1 MPLSITHPVF
11 IKETFTGIIFCL
23 VIYGVVFAFPLLG
36 VFVLL
41 FLPLPVLF
49 YRLKL
54 GRHSGALIAG
64 TSFFILVLIANAKG
78 PAFDTFYFGLLLVT
92 GMVLGE
98 CLERHMSIQKT
109 MGLTALLGVGA
120 VFAVFMIYTIGQG
133 RSVSTIMTDYM
144 NQSLS
149 IAKQLSP
156 EIGMDQD
163 MTQRL
168 IASLMIVMPAMFIV
182 SFVTTLWL
190 NILIIKKLL
199 QVKGIT
205 IKSIEHLNRY
215 KAPDMLVWVFIGC
228 ATASMIL
235 SGPVKIFG
243 INCLIVLM
251 LVYFFQGIAVVS
263 FFFQQKNTP
272 MALKGL
278 CYFLIAVQVYVLILV
293 IGLGFFDNWID
304 FRKLTASRK

>member
-11 IKETFTGIIFCL
+11 IKQIFTGIIFCL
-23 VIYGVVFAFPLLG
+23 LIYGVVFTFPLLG

-54 GRHSGALIAG
+54 GRNSGALIAAS
-64 TSFFILVLIANAKG
+64 SFFTLVLITKG
-78 PAFDTFYFGLLLVT
+78 IAFDTLYCGLLLTT
-92 GMVLGE
+92 GMILGE

-109 MGLTALLGVGA
+109 MGLASLIAAVA
-120 VFAVFMIYTIGQG
+120 VFSAIMVYTISQG
-133 RSVSTIMTDYM
+133 RTLSATMTDYM

-149 IAKQLSP
+149 IARQLSP
-156 EIGMDQD
+156 EIGMDPD
-163 MTQRL
+163 MTHKL
-168 IASLMIVMPAMFIV
+168 ISSMMIVMPGMFMI
-182 SFVTTLWL
+182 SFMTTLWL
-190 NILIIKKLL
+190 NILIIRKLL
-199 QVKGIT
+199 KLKGIT
-205 IKSIEHLNRY
+205 IKSIERLNLY
-215 KAPDMLVWVFIGC
+215 KAPYELVWVFIGC
-228 ATASMIL
+228 AMALMIPA
-235 SGPVKIFG
+235 GPVKIVG

-263 FFFQQKNTP
+263 FFFQKKNTP
-272 MALKGL
+272 MALKGF

-304 FRKLTASRK
+304 FRKLSASPK

>member
-1 MPLSITHPVF
+1 MPLSITHPIF
-11 IKETFTGIIFCL
+11 IRETLTGIILCL
-23 VIYGVVFAFPLLG
+23 LIYGVVFAAPMIG

-54 GRHSGALIAG
+54 GRNSGALIAG
-64 TSFFILVLIANAKG
+64 TSFFILILMTKG
-78 PAFDTFYFGLLLVT
+78 VAFDTLYFGLLLAT
-92 GMVLGE
+92 GLVLGE

-109 MGLTALLGVGA
+109 MGLTALLAAGA
-120 VFAVFMIYTIGQG
+120 LFLALTAYTIS
-133 RSVSTIMTDYM
+133 RERTLSDLMTDYI

-149 IAKQLSP
+149 IARQLSP
-156 EIGMDQD
+156 ELGMDQD
-163 MTQRL
+163 MTQKL
-168 IASLMIVMPAMFIV
+168 IASMMIVMPGIFMI

-199 QVKGIT
+199 KLKGIT

-215 KAPDMLVWVFIGC
+215 KAPDILVWAFIAC
-228 ATASMIL
+228 TTTLMIPAD
-235 SGPVKIFG
+235 PVKIFG

-263 FFFQQKNTP
+263 FFFQKKNTP
-272 MALKGL
+272 TALKGF

-304 FRKLTASRK
+304 FRKLSASRK

>member
-11 IKETFTGIIFCL
+11 IRETLTGIIFCL
-23 VIYGVVFAFPLLG
+23 LLYGVVFAFPLLG

-49 YRLKL
+49 YRLKV
-54 GRHSGALIAG
+54 GRNSGTLIAAA
-64 TSFFILVLIANAKG
+64 SFFILVLMAKG
-78 PAFDTFYFGLLLVT
+78 VAFDTLYFGLLLST

-109 MGLTALLGVGA
+109 IGLTALIAAGI
-120 VFAVFMIYTIGQG
+120 VFAALTVYTTSQG
-133 RSVSTIMTDYM
+133 RTLSAIMTDYM

-149 IAKQLSP
+149 IAKQLAP

-163 MTQRL
+163 MTQKL
-168 IASLMIVMPAMFIV
+168 ISSMMIVMPGMFMI
-182 SFVTTLWL
+182 SFMTTLWL
-190 NILIIKKLL
+190 NILIIRKLL
-199 QVKGIT
+199 KRKGII
-205 IKSIEHLNRY
+205 IKSIEHLSLY
-215 KAPDMLVWVFIGC
+215 KAPDMLVWAFIGC
-228 ATASMIL
+228 TMALMIPL
-235 SGPVKIFG
+235 GPVKIVG

-272 MALKGL
+272 MVLKGF

-304 FRKLTASRK
+304 FRKLSASRK

>member
-1 MPLSITHPVF
+1 MPLSITHPIF
-11 IKETFTGIIFCL
+11 IRETLTGIIFCL
-23 VIYGVVFAFPLLG
+23 LIYGVVFAFPLLG

-54 GRHSGALIAG
+54 GRNSGALIAG
-64 TSFFILVLIANAKG
+64 TSFFILVLMVKG
-78 PAFDTFYFGLLLVT
+78 VAFDTLYFGLLLTT

-109 MGLTALLGVGA
+109 IGLTALMA
-120 VFAVFMIYTIGQG
+120 VCALFAALMVFTISQG
-133 RSVSTIMTDYM
+133 RTLSAMMTDYM
-144 NQSLS
+144 NQSMS
-149 IAKQLSP
+149 IAQQLSP

-163 MTQRL
+163 MTHKL
-168 IASLMIVMPAMFIV
+168 LSSMMIIMPGMFMT
-182 SFVTTLWL
+182 SFIITLWL
-190 NILIIKKLL
+190 NILIIRRLL
-199 QVKGIT
+199 KHKGIT
-205 IKSIEHLNRY
+205 IRSIERLNLY

-228 ATASMIL
+228 AMALMIPAS
-235 SGPVKIFG
+235 PVKIVG
-243 INCLIVLM
+243 INGIIVLM

-304 FRKLTASRK
+304 FRKLSASPK

>member
-1 MPLSITHPVF
+1 MSLSITHPVF
-11 IKETFTGIIFCL
+11 IRETLTGIIFCL
-23 VIYGVVFAFPLLG
+23 LIYGVVFAFPLLG

-41 FLPLPVLF
+41 VLPLPVLF

-54 GRHSGALIAG
+54 GRNSGALIAA
-64 TSFFILVLIANAKG
+64 TSFFILMFMAKG
-78 PAFDTFYFGLLLVT
+78 VAFDTLYVGLLLAT

-109 MGLTALLGVGA
+109 MGLTALIGA
-120 VFAVFMIYTIGQG
+120 GTVFAAYMIYTISQG
-133 RSVSTIMTDYM
+133 RTLSAIMTDYM

-163 MTQRL
+163 MTQKL
-168 IASLMIVMPAMFIV
+168 ISSMMIVMPAMFMI

-190 NILIIKKLL
+190 NILIIRKLL
-199 QVKGIT
+199 RHKGIT
-205 IKSIEHLNRY
+205 IKSIEHLNLY
-215 KAPDMLVWVFIGC
+215 KAPDMLVWVLIGC
-228 ATASMIL
+228 AAALMIP

-251 LVYFFQGIAVVS
+251 LVYFFQGIAVIS

-272 MALKGL
+272 MALKGF

-304 FRKLTASRK
+304 FRKLSASRK

>member
-1 MPLSITHPVF
+1 M
-11 IKETFTGIIFCL
+11 TGIIFCL
-23 VIYGVVFAFPLLG
+23 LIYGVVFAAPLLG

-54 GRHSGALIAG
+54 GRNSGALIAG
-64 TSFFILVLIANAKG
+64 VSFFILVLMAKG
-78 PAFDTFYFGLLLVT
+78 VAFDTLYFGLLLAT

-109 MGLTALLGVGA
+109 MGLTALTAAGA
-120 VFAVFMIYTIGQG
+120 VFLALMVYTTSQG
-133 RSVSTIMTDYM
+133 RTLSALMTDYI
-144 NQSLS
+144 NQSLN

-156 EIGMDQD
+156 DIGMDQD
-163 MTQRL
+163 MTQKL
-168 IASLMIVMPAMFIV
+168 ISSMMIVMPGMFMI

-190 NILIIKKLL
+190 NILIIRKLL
-199 QVKGIT
+199 ESKGIT
-205 IKSIEHLNRY
+205 IKSIERLNLY
-215 KAPDMLVWVFIGC
+215 KAPDILVWAFIGC
-228 ATASMIL
+228 AMTLMIPA
-235 SGPVKIFG
+235 GPVKIFG

-263 FFFQQKNTP
+263 FFFQKKNVP
-272 MALKGL
+272 MALKGF

-293 IGLGFFDNWID
+293 VGLGFFDNWID
-304 FRKLTASRK
+304 FRKLSASRK

>member
-1 MPLSITHPVF
+1 MPFSITHPVF
-11 IKETFTGIIFCL
+11 IRETLTGIFFCL
-23 VIYGVVFAFPLLG
+23 LIYGVVFAAPLLG

-54 GRHSGALIAG
+54 GRNSGALISAA
-64 TSFFILVLIANAKG
+64 SFFILILMAKG
-78 PAFDTFYFGLLLVT
+78 FAFDTLYFGLLLAT

-109 MGLTALLGVGA
+109 MGLTALIAAGA
-120 VFAVFMIYTIGQG
+120 VVLVLMIYTISQG
-133 RSVSTIMTDYM
+133 RTLSALMTDYI

-156 EIGMDQD
+156 EIGMNQD
-163 MTQRL
+163 MTQKL
-168 IASLMIVMPAMFIV
+168 ISSMMIVMPGMFMI
-182 SFVTTLWL
+182 SFITTLWL
-190 NILIIKKLL
+190 NILIIRKILKY
-199 QVKGIT
+199 KGIT
-205 IKSIEHLNRY
+205 LKSIEHLNRY

-228 ATASMIL
+228 AMALMIPA
-235 SGPVKIFG
+235 GPVKIFG

-263 FFFQQKNTP
+263 FFFQKKNTP
-272 MALKGL
+272 MALKGF

-293 IGLGFFDNWID
+293 IVLGFFDHWID
-304 FRKLTASRK
+304 FRKLSASRK

>member
-1 MPLSITHPVF
+1 MSLSITHPVF
-11 IKETFTGIIFCL
+11 IRETLTGIIFCL
-23 VIYGVVFAFPLLG
+23 LIYGVVFAAPLLG

-54 GRHSGALIAG
+54 GRNSGLLIAAV
-64 TSFFILVLIANAKG
+64 SFFILILMAKG
-78 PAFDTFYFGLLLVT
+78 FAFDILYFGLLLAT

-109 MGLTALLGVGA
+109 IGMTTLIAAVA
-120 VFAVFMIYTIGQG
+120 VFLALMVYTVSQG
-133 RSVSTIMTDYM
+133 RTLSAIMTDYI

-163 MTQRL
+163 MTQKL
-168 IASLMIVMPAMFIV
+168 ISSMMIVMPGMFMI
-182 SFVTTLWL
+182 SFITTLWL
-190 NILIIKKLL
+190 NILIIRKLL
-199 QVKGIT
+199 KYKGVT
-205 IKSIEHLNRY
+205 IKSIEQLNRY
-215 KAPDMLVWVFIGC
+215 KAPDMLVWLFIGC
-228 ATASMIL
+228 AMALMIPA
-235 SGPVKIFG
+235 GPVKIFG

-272 MALKGL
+272 MALRSF

-304 FRKLTASRK
+304 FRKLSASRK

>member
-11 IKETFTGIIFCL
+11 IRETLTGIIFCL
-23 VIYGVVFAFPLLG
+23 LIYGVVFAVPLLG

-54 GRHSGALIAG
+54 GRNSGALIAA
-64 TSFFILVLIANAKG
+64 TSFFILVLMVKG
-78 PAFDTFYFGLLLVT
+78 FAFDTLYFGLLLAT

-98 CLERHMSIQKT
+98 FLERHVSIQKT
-109 MGLTALLGVGA
+109 MGMTALIAAGA
-120 VFAVFMIYTIGQG
+120 VFLALMVYTISQE
-133 RSVSTIMTDYM
+133 RTLSAIMTDYM

-163 MTQRL
+163 MIQKL
-168 IASLMIVMPAMFIV
+168 ISSMMIVMPGMFMI
-182 SFVTTLWL
+182 SFMTTLWL
-190 NILIIKKLL
+190 NILIIRKLL
-199 QVKGIT
+199 KYKGIT
-205 IKSIEHLNRY
+205 IKSIEQLNLY
-215 KAPDMLVWVFIGC
+215 KAPDILVWVFIGC
-228 ATASMIL
+228 AMALMIPA
-235 SGPVKIFG
+235 GPVKIFG

-272 MALKGL
+272 TALKGF

-304 FRKLTASRK
+304 FRKLSASRK

>member
-11 IKETFTGIIFCL
+11 IRETLTGIIFCL
-23 VIYGVVFAFPLLG
+23 LIYGVVFAFPLLG

-54 GRHSGALIAG
+54 GRNSGAVIAAA
-64 TSFFILVLIANAKG
+64 SFLILVLMAKG
-78 PAFDTFYFGLLLVT
+78 LAFDTLYFGLLLAT
-92 GMVLGE
+92 GLILGE

-109 MGLTALLGVGA
+109 MGLTALMATCA
-120 VFAVFMIYTIGQG
+120 VFAALMVYTTSQG
-133 RSVSTIMTDYM
+133 RSLSAIMTDYM

-149 IAKQLSP
+149 IAKQLST
-156 EIGMDQD
+156 ELGMDQD
-163 MTQRL
+163 KTQRL
-168 IASLMIVMPAMFIV
+168 ISSMMIVTPAMFMI
-182 SFVTTLWL
+182 SFTTTLWL
-190 NILIIKKLL
+190 NIMIIRKLL
-199 QVKGIT
+199 KRKGVI
-205 IKSIEHLNRY
+205 IKSIEHLNHY
-215 KAPDMLVWVFIGC
+215 KAPDMLVWVVIGC
-228 ATASMIL
+228 AVTLMIP
-235 SGPVKIFG
+235 SSPVRIVG
-243 INCLIVLM
+243 INGLLVLM

-278 CYFLIAVQVYVLILV
+278 FYFMIAIQVYVLILV

-304 FRKLTASRK
+304 FRKLSASPK

>member
-11 IKETFTGIIFCL
+11 IRETLTGIIFCL
-23 VIYGVVFAFPLLG
+23 LIYGVVFAFPPLG
-36 VFVLL
+36 VFILL

-49 YRLKL
+49 YRLKI
-54 GRHSGALIAG
+54 GRNSGALIAG
-64 TSFFILVLIANAKG
+64 ASFFILVLMAKG
-78 PAFDTFYFGLLLVT
+78 VAFDTLYFGLLLAT

-109 MGLTALLGVGA
+109 MGLASLIAAGA
-120 VFAVFMIYTIGQG
+120 VFATLMVYTISQG
-133 RSVSTIMTDYM
+133 GTLSALMTDYM

-149 IAKQLSP
+149 IARQLSP

-163 MTQRL
+163 MTQKL
-168 IASLMIVMPAMFIV
+168 ISSMMIVMPGMFMI
-182 SFVTTLWL
+182 SFMTTLWL
-190 NILIIKKLL
+190 NILIIRKLL
-199 QVKGIT
+199 KHKGIT
-205 IKSIEHLNRY
+205 IKSIEHLNLY
-215 KAPDMLVWVFIGC
+215 KSPDMLVWAFIGC
-228 ATASMIL
+228 AMALMIP
-235 SGPVKIFG
+235 SDPVKIVG

-272 MALKGL
+272 MVLKGF

-304 FRKLTASRK
+304 FRKLSASRK

>member
-1 MPLSITHPVF
+1 MPLSITHPIF
-11 IKETFTGIIFCL
+11 IRETLTGIIFCL
-23 VIYGVVFAFPLLG
+23 LIYGVVFAFPLLG

-54 GRHSGALIAG
+54 GRNSGLLIAAV
-64 TSFFILVLIANAKG
+64 SFFILVFMARG
-78 PAFDTFYFGLLLVT
+78 VAFDTLYFGLLLAT

-98 CLERHMSIQKT
+98 CLERHISIQKT
-109 MGLTALLGVGA
+109 MGLTSLMAAGVIFAALMVYA
-120 VFAVFMIYTIGQG
+120 ISQG
-133 RSVSTIMTDYM
+133 RTLSVIMTDYM

-156 EIGMDQD
+156 EIGMDPD
-163 MTQRL
+163 MTQKL
-168 IASLMIVMPAMFIV
+168 ISSMMIVMPAMFMV
-182 SFVTTLWL
+182 SFMTTLWM
-190 NILIIKKLL
+190 NILIIRTLL
-199 QVKGIT
+199 ARKGIM
-205 IKSIEHLNRY
+205 IKSIEHLNLY
-215 KAPDMLVWVFIGC
+215 KAPDMLVWAVIGC
-228 ATASMIL
+228 ATALMIP
-235 SGPVKIFG
+235 SDPVKIIG

-272 MALKGL
+272 MALKGF

-304 FRKLTASRK
+304 FRKLSASRK

>member
-11 IKETFTGIIFCL
+11 IRETLTGIIFCL
-23 VIYGVVFAFPLLG
+23 LIYGVVFAVPLLG

-54 GRHSGALIAG
+54 GRNSGALIAA
-64 TSFFILVLIANAKG
+64 TSFFILVLMVKG
-78 PAFDTFYFGLLLVT
+78 FAFDTLYFGLLLAT

-98 CLERHMSIQKT
+98 FLERHVSIQKT
-109 MGLTALLGVGA
+109 MGMTALIAAGA
-120 VFAVFMIYTIGQG
+120 VFLALMVYTISQE
-133 RSVSTIMTDYM
+133 RTLSAIMTDYM

-163 MTQRL
+163 MIQKL
-168 IASLMIVMPAMFIV
+168 ISSMMIVMPGMFMI
-182 SFVTTLWL
+182 SFMTTLWL
-190 NILIIKKLL
+190 NILIIRKLL
-199 QVKGIT
+199 KYKGIT
-205 IKSIEHLNRY
+205 IKSIEQLNLY
-215 KAPDMLVWVFIGC
+215 KAPDILVWVFIGC
-228 ATASMIL
+228 AMALMIPA
-235 SGPVKIFG
+235 GPVKIFG

-272 MALKGL
+272 PALKGF

-304 FRKLTASRK
+304 FRKLSASRK

>member
-11 IKETFTGIIFCL
+11 IRETLTGIIFCL
-23 VIYGVVFAFPLLG
+23 LIYGVVFASPLLG
-36 VFVLL
+36 VFALL
-41 FLPLPVLF
+41 LLPLPVLF

-54 GRHSGALIAG
+54 GRNSGTLIAG
-64 TSFFILVLIANAKG
+64 ASFFIPVLMTQNL
-78 PAFDTFYFGLLLVT
+78 AFDTLYFGLLLST

-109 MGLTALLGVGA
+109 MGLTALTAAGA
-120 VFAVFMIYTIGQG
+120 VFAALTVYTISQG
-133 RSVSTIMTDYM
+133 RTFSVIVADYV

-149 IAKQLSP
+149 LARQISP
-156 EIGMDQD
+156 EIRMDQD
-163 MTQRL
+163 MTQKL
-168 IASLMIVMPAMFIV
+168 ISSMMIVMPGMFMI
-182 SFVTTLWL
+182 SFMTTLWL
-190 NILIIKKLL
+190 NILIIRNLL
-199 QVKGIT
+199 KRKGII

-228 ATASMIL
+228 AAALMIPWD
-235 SGPVKIFG
+235 PVKIAG
-243 INCLIVLM
+243 INGLIVLM

-272 MALKGL
+272 MALKVFF
-278 CYFLIAVQVYVLILV
+278 YFLIAVQVYVLVLV

-304 FRKLTASRK
+304 FRKLSASRK

>member
-23 VIYGVVFAFPLLG
+23 LIYGVVFAFPLLG

-54 GRHSGALIAG
+54 GRNSGALIAA
-64 TSFFILVLIANAKG
+64 TSFFILVIMAKG
-78 PAFDTFYFGLLLVT
+78 VAFDTLYFGLLLAT

-109 MGLTALLGVGA
+109 MGLTALIGA
-120 VFAVFMIYTIGQG
+120 GTVFAAYMVYTISQG
-133 RSVSTIMTDYM
+133 RTLSALMTDYM

-156 EIGMDQD
+156 ELGMDQD
-163 MTQRL
+163 MTQKL
-168 IASLMIVMPAMFIV
+168 ISSMMIVMPAMFMI

-190 NILIIKKLL
+190 NILIIRKLL
-199 QVKGIT
+199 RHKGIT
-205 IKSIEHLNRY
+205 IKSIEHLNLY
-215 KAPDMLVWVFIGC
+215 KAPDTLVWAFIGC
-228 ATASMIL
+228 ATTLMIP
-235 SGPVKIFG
+235 SSPVKIFG

-251 LVYFFQGIAVVS
+251 LVYFFQGIAVIS

-272 MALKGL
+272 VALKGF

-293 IGLGFFDNWID
+293 IGLGFFDNWFD

>member
-11 IKETFTGIIFCL
+11 IKQIFTGIIFCL
-23 VIYGVVFAFPLLG
+23 LIYGVVFAFPLLG

-54 GRHSGALIAG
+54 GRNSGALIAAI
-64 TSFFILVLIANAKG
+64 SFFTLILMTRGV
-78 PAFDTFYFGLLLVT
+78 AFDTLLYFGLLLVT
-92 GMVLGE
+92 GMILGE

-109 MGLTALLGVGA
+109 MGLTSLIAIII
-120 VFAVFMIYTIGQG
+120 VFSAIMAYTISQG
-133 RSVSTIMTDYM
+133 RTLSAIMTDYM

-156 EIGMDQD
+156 EIGMDPD
-163 MTQRL
+163 MTQKL
-168 IASLMIVMPAMFIV
+168 ISSMMIVMPGLFII
-182 SFVTTLWL
+182 SFMTTLWL
-190 NILIIKKLL
+190 NILIIRKLL
-199 QVKGIT
+199 KLKGIT
-205 IKSIEHLNRY
+205 IKSIEHLNLY
-215 KAPDMLVWVFIGC
+215 KAPYMLVWIFIGC
-228 ATASMIL
+228 AMALMIPA
-235 SGPVKIFG
+235 GPVKIVG

-272 MALKGL
+272 MALKVF

-304 FRKLTASRK
+304 FRKLSASPK

>member
-11 IKETFTGIIFCL
+11 IRETLTGIIFCL
-23 VIYGVVFAFPLLG
+23 LMYGVVFAVPLLG

-54 GRHSGALIAG
+54 GRNSGALISAA
-64 TSFFILVLIANAKG
+64 SFFILVLMAKG
-78 PAFDTFYFGLLLVT
+78 VAFDTLYVGLLLAT

-109 MGLTALLGVGA
+109 MGLTTALAAGSACVAIMAFSLSR
-120 VFAVFMIYTIGQG
+120 GQN
-133 RSVSTIMTDYM
+133 VSAIMTDYM

-149 IAKQLSP
+149 VAKQLSP
-156 EIGMDQD
+156 ELGLDQD
-163 MTQRL
+163 MTQKL
-168 IASLMIVMPAMFIV
+168 ISAMMIIMPGMFMV
-182 SFVTTLWL
+182 SFITTLWF
-190 NILIIKKLL
+190 NILTIRKLL
-199 QVKGIT
+199 KRKGIT
-205 IKSIEHLNRY
+205 IKSIEHLNLY

-228 ATASMIL
+228 ATALMIPA
-235 SGPVKIFG
+235 GPVKIFG

-263 FFFQQKNTP
+263 YFFQKKNTP
-272 MALKGL
+272 MAIKGF

-304 FRKLTASRK
+304 FRKLAASRK

>member
-11 IKETFTGIIFCL
+11 IRDTLTGIIFCL
-23 VIYGVVFAFPLLG
+23 LIYGVMLTFPLLG

-41 FLPLPVLF
+41 FLPIPVLF

-54 GRHSGALIAG
+54 GRNSGALIAA
-64 TSFFILVLIANAKG
+64 TSFFILVLMAKG
-78 PAFDTFYFGLLLVT
+78 VAFDTLYVGLLLAT
-92 GMVLGE
+92 GMILGE
-98 CLERHMSIQKT
+98 CLERHMSIQKA
-109 MGLTALLGVGA
+109 MGLTSLIAAGLVCA
-120 VFAVFMIYTIGQG
+120 AIMAYTTSQG
-133 RSVSTIMTDYM
+133 RTLSAIMTDYM

-156 EIGMDQD
+156 EIGMDPD
-163 MTQRL
+163 MTQKL
-168 IASLMIVMPAMFIV
+168 ISSMMIVMPGMFMI
-182 SFVTTLWL
+182 SFMTTLWL
-190 NILIIKKLL
+190 NILIIRKLL
-199 QVKGIT
+199 RLKGIT
-205 IKSIEHLNRY
+205 IKSIEHLNLY
-215 KAPDMLVWVFIGC
+215 KAPYILVWAFIGC
-228 ATASMIL
+228 AIALMIPAS
-235 SGPVKIFG
+235 PVKIVG

-272 MALKGL
+272 MALRGF

-304 FRKLTASRK
+304 FRKLSASPK